1 MKKTVLTMMMMGV
14 MLIGFAQQR
23 QLPMSEYV
31 VSKELNEYL
40 TPAKVEQMR
49 ANQPAELIRM
59 NYIMLNGAK
68 LITKELGG
76 NTKDMGYL
84 KDYTPAGVVYN
95 EAEILDKSW
104 INPFLWN
111 LPQDQYRTNIFKLK
125 NSDYFIMVLP
135 TSVMEERI
143 NAQMQQY
150 GVHK

>member
-1 MKKTVLTMMMMGV
+1 MMMMGA
-14 MLIGFAQQR
+14 MLIGMAQQR

-31 VSKELNEYL
+31 VSKELMDYL

-68 LITKELGG
+68 LVTKEIGG
-76 NTKDMGYL
+76 NTHDMGYL

-95 EAEILDKSW
+95 EAEILAKSW
-104 INPFLWN
+104 LNPFVWN

-125 NSDYFIMVLP
+125 NSDYFIVVLP
-135 TSVMEERI
+135 SSVMNERI
-143 NAQMQQY
+143 YAQMQQF